1 MTMAKGKRFV
11 QTMTFILP
19 KLIFHWRVPWS
30 LGGTW
35 TRTEVTTWWRST
47 VDVPLSLA
55 ASGSQTSG
63 RRFNLFDHLNFFQPG
78 GWGAMLRCYDDL
90 VQGDQTI
97 NLDKMYH
104 LFLKVFESWDQRIS
118 RKPKI
123 SKRRFLLRTFIVVN
137 VSRILELPKET
148 FLTQ

>member
-19 KLIFHWRVPWS
+19 KLIFQWRVPWS

-63 RRFNLFDHLNFFQPG
+63 RRFNLFDLNSFQSG
-78 GWGAMLRCYDDL
+78 GWGATLRCYDDL
-90 VQGDQTI
+90 VQVDQTI

-137 VSRILELPKET
+137 VSRTLELPK
-148 FLTQ
+148 